1 MYRKTNVIP
10 NKETD
15 WEAIS
20 PMCPFLGK
28 HGVYMPCIY
37 TYRAISVAVE
47 KTEITLSAS

>member
-1 MYRKTNVIP
+1 MSFPI
-10 NKETD
+10 KETD
-15 WEAIS
+15 WEANRPNVSI
-20 PMCPFLGK
+20 FGK